1 MKVFGLLIALISL
14 NAIAAN
20 KYYDI
25 GVELTVDGKKVPA
38 PRILAKNNMTETVI
52 QGNKFI
58 EVTATENPLD
68 QSVKMDFTMGE
79 ISEDGERI
87 ILSKPTIITKENT
100 RAEMTKTRED
110 GSEEMKM
117 SVVPVVKQL

>member
-1 MKVFGLLIALISL
+1 MKVFGLMIALMSL
-14 NAIAAN
+14 NAFAAN

-25 GVELTVDGKKVPA
+25 GVDLSIDGKKVQA

-68 QSVKMDFTMGE
+68 QSVKMDFTVGE
-79 ISEDGERI
+79 ITEDGSRI
-87 ILSKPTIITKENT
+87 IISRPTVITKENS
-100 RAEMTKTRED
+100 RAELTKMNED
-110 GSEEMKM
+110 GSEALKM
-117 SVVPVVKQL
+117 SVVPVVKNL